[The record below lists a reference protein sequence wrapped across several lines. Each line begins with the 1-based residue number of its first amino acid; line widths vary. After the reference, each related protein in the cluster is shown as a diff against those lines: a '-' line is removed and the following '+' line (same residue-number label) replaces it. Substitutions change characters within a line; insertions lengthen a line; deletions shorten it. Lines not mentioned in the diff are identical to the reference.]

1 MDLRR
6 MESLVA
12 IADYGSFSKAAK
24 VVNLTQSAVSQQMR
38 ELEGQL
44 GIPLFNRD
52 SRPPKLTRHGQA
64 YVETARAML
73 ALHRSFL
80 ETHCHTDIRGT
91 LVVGAV
97 RSALTGVLPT
107 ALRSLKQTFPHL
119 VLHLI
124 NSGRLSKDLTGD
136 VQVGQL
142 DAALIVGPPDVD
154 GDLFWRPYAIERF
167 FVIAPRDTPG
177 ATASDLLS
185 AGPYLRF
192 VPNLPVEHRIDREIE
207 KRGLRIVPEMELDT
221 FESIL
226 LMVSAGLGVGVV
238 PELYV
243 RGPDRERIRFIPFGD
258 ASFYRELGVVTLR
271 RCKKMAMVEALLSA
285 LAQPTP
291 TVPPAPQP
299 TVLGRLRS
307 D

>member
-6 MESLVA
+6 MESLVT

-52 SRPPKLTRHGQA
+52 TRPPQLTRHGRA

-80 ETHCHTDIRGT
+80 ETHCLTNVRGT

-97 RSALTGVLPT
+97 RSALTGILPT

-119 VLHLI
+119 IISLI

-142 DAALIVGPPDVD
+142 DAALIVGSPDVA

-167 FVIAPRDTPG
+167 FVIAPKDTPG
-177 ATASDLLS
+177 TTDVDLLS

-192 VPNLPVEHRIDREIE
+192 VPNLPIEHRIDREIE

-238 PELYV
+238 PELYI
-243 RGPDRERIRFIPFGD
+243 RSLDRERVRFVPFGD
-258 ASFYRELGVVTLR
+258 ASLYRELGVVTLR
-271 RCKKMAMVEALLSA
+271 RCKKTALVEALLSA
-285 LAQPTP
+285 LVQPTP
-291 TVPPAPQP
+291 TAPLASLPTITGPAIA
-299 TVLGRLRS
+299 
-307 D
+307 